1 MRIASKYG
9 YNLIVLLDWIFL
21 FRYEFYNFL
30 LFPSFL
36 KILKN
41 SFHIEWNNS
50 FIDFC
55 LIYSSGNATEIGCKK
70 ISSCHAFTTSPN
82 NAKIIN
88 FIEWSE
94 SFFSR
99 ISDDTQVTDELLIS
113 SKSNISAKDEEEE
126 QRTRDKSSR
135 SNFYKVSRD
144 HKT

>member
-21 FRYEFYNFL
+21 FRYEFYNCFVISL
-30 LFPSFL
+30 
-36 KILKN
+36 ICKN
-41 SFHIEWNNS
+41 IIIHIEWNNS

-144 HKT
+144 HKS